1 MSAQEPALAGAKS
14 ETQVENLEVNTASV
28 DGESAARAGN
38 RVLIVDD
45 SDSIRRMVRET
56 LEEVDRVSSIDEA
69 VDGLEGLGKLGR
81 GCYDLVIT
89 DVTMPRLDG
98 FKLVSSIRQN
108 PAMKDTM
115 IIVLSSRGESV
126 DKIKGLTIG
135 ANDYV
140 TKPFEK
146 GELQAR
152 VTVMF
157 KMKQLQQELQQKNAA
172 MEQANLKLAMLAN
185 QDGLTGIPN
194 RRCFFER
201 FDIEFERARR
211 LKAPLGLL
219 MIDIDHFKAFN
230 DTYGHLEGDEALRSV
245 ASALQQSIRA
255 YDMLGRYG
263 GEEII
268 AFLPQTADGD
278 VHMVAERLRQAVAE
292 IKIHPVGDQSGEP
305 LALTVSIG
313 IACWPTI
320 DSDSTTG
327 LIEAADAALYR
338 AKTGGRNRCE
348 VATPGKGNGE

>member
-1 MSAQEPALAGAKS
+1 MPAQEPALTGAES
-14 ETQVENLEVNTASV
+14 ETHEEGPEMDTASAY
-28 DGESAARAGN
+28 GQGGH

-56 LEEVDRVSSIDEA
+56 LEEMDRTRSIDEA
-69 VDGLEGLGKLGR
+69 VDGLEGLGMLGR
-81 GCYDLVIT
+81 GYYDLVIT

-98 FKLVSSIRQN
+98 FKLVSAIRQN
-108 PAMKDTM
+108 PAMKGTM

-172 MEQANLKLAMLAN
+172 MEQANIKLATLAN

-201 FDIEFERARR
+201 FEVEFDRARR

-219 MIDIDHFKAFN
+219 MIDIDHFKSFN
-230 DTYGHLEGDEALRSV
+230 DNYGHLAGDEALRKVS
-245 ASALQQSIRA
+245 STLQQGIRT
-255 YDMLGRYG
+255 YDMIGRYG

-268 AFLPQTADGD
+268 AFLPQTDDED

-292 IKIHPVGDQSGEP
+292 IEMHPVGGRTGEP
-305 LALTVSIG
+305 VVTTVSVG

-320 DSDSTTG
+320 DSDSTNG

-348 VATPGKGNGE
+348 IATPGKDDGE

>member
-1 MSAQEPALAGAKS
+1 MS
-14 ETQVENLEVNTASV
+14 ETHVGRRSTDTPSA
-28 DGESAARAGN
+28 DGQDSN

-56 LEEVDRVSSIDEA
+56 LEEMDRTSIIDEA
-69 VDGLEGLGKLGR
+69 ADGLEGLGMLGR
-81 GCYDLVIT
+81 GYYDLVIT

-108 PAMKDTM
+108 PSMKDTM
-115 IIVLSSRGESV
+115 IIVLSSLGESV
-126 DKIKGLTIG
+126 DKIKGLTMG

-157 KMKQLQQELQQKNAA
+157 KMKQLQQELHLKNAA
-172 MEQANLKLAMLAN
+172 MEQANVKLALLAN

-201 FDIEFERARR
+201 FEVEFERARR
-211 LKAPLGLL
+211 LRAPLGLL
-219 MIDIDHFKAFN
+219 MIDIDHFKSFN
-230 DTYGHLEGDEALRSV
+230 DTYGHLAGDEALRSV
-245 ASALQQSIRA
+245 SSTLQQGIRT
-255 YDMLGRYG
+255 YDMIGRYG

-268 AFLPQTADGD
+268 AFLPQTSDAD

-292 IKIHPVGDQSGEP
+292 IKMHPVGGETGEP
-305 LALTVSIG
+305 VVITVSVG
-313 IACWPTI
+313 IACWPTV
-320 DSDSTTG
+320 DSDSTNG

-338 AKTGGRNRCE
+338 A
-348 VATPGKGNGE
+348 